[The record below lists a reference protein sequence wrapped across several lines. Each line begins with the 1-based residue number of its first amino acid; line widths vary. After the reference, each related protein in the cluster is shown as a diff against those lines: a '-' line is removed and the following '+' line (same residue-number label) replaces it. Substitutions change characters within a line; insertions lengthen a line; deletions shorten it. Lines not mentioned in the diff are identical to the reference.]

1 MPSHPSTKHTAPW
14 RSRREEYL
22 RAAGRQSDLVSEG
35 FQPAASAASWAVVAG
50 GRSSHLPKPILR
62 AGLFLVKKVGS

>member
-22 RAAGRQSDLVSEG
+22 RASGRQSDLVSEG
-35 FQPAASAASWAVVAG
+35 FEQAASAASWTVIAG
-50 GRSSHLPKPILR
+50 SRSTHLPKPTPR
-62 AGLFLVKKVGS
+62 AGLFLMKKVGS

>member
-1 MPSHPSTKHTAPW
+1 MPSHPSTKHTAAW

-22 RAAGRQSDLVSEG
+22 RTSGRQSDLISEG
-35 FQPAASAASWAVVAG
+35 FEPGASAAGWTVIAG
-50 GRSSHLPKPILR
+50 GRSTHHPKPIPR

>member
-1 MPSHPSTKHTAPW
+1 MPSHPSTKQTAAW

-22 RAAGRQSDLVSEG
+22 RTSGRQSDLVSEG
-35 FQPAASAASWAVVAG
+35 FEPAASAGSWTVIAG
-50 GRSSHLPKPILR
+50 GRSTHLPKPIPR

>member
-1 MPSHPSTKHTAPW
+1 MPSHPSTKQTAAW

-22 RAAGRQSDLVSEG
+22 RTSGRQSDLVSEG
-35 FQPAASAASWAVVAG
+35 FEPAASAASWTVFAG
-50 GRSSHLPKPILR
+50 GRSTHLPKPIPR